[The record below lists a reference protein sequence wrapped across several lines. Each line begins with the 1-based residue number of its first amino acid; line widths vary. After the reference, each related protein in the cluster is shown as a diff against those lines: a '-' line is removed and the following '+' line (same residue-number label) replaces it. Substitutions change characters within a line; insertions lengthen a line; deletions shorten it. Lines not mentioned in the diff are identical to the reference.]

1 MRLTSV
7 RHNELHRFGVRVRV
21 CGLRRRVRLGSYVGV
36 FRVTIRGVVSDIGAS
51 FPRLRLEKACS
62 ARSSLVDD
70 RVGSHASR
78 PFRRRTS
85 SETICL
91 VFKTTVVALETIRAI
106 GFGWGY
112 GVALSSAESRTWT
125 ANCCVHGIDVGC
137 SSNAL
142 CGRKHAAT
150 GS

>member
-51 FPRLRLEKACS
+51 FPRLWLEKVCS

-70 RVGSHASR
+70 RAGSHASR

-85 SETICL
+85 SETMCL
-91 VFKTTVVALETIRAI
+91 VFGTTVVVLGTIRAV

-112 GVALSSAESRTWT
+112 GVALSNAESRAWT
-125 ANCCVHGIDVGC
+125 ANCCVRGIGVGC

-142 CGRKHAAT
+142 CGRKHAMM